1 MKFYFNILS
10 EIINE
15 RFMMLGKV
23 LAKNKKVQNFR
34 FHPTVVD
41 MLNEYIQSEKEKGVA
56 ISKNSFLEE
65 LLYEKLKEV
74 LKNEKQ
80 Q

>member
-1 MKFYFNILS
+1 MKFYFSILY
-10 EIINE
+10 ETINE
-15 RFMMLGKV
+15 RFAMLGKV

-41 MLNEYIQSEKEKGVA
+41 MLNEYIQSEKKKGVA

-65 LLYEKLKEV
+65 LLYERLKEV
-74 LKNEKQ
+74 LRSEK
-80 Q
+80 

>member
-1 MKFYFNILS
+1 
-10 EIINE
+10 
-15 RFMMLGKV
+15 MLEKV

-34 FHPTVVD
+34 FHPVVAD
-41 MLNEYIQSEKEKGVA
+41 MLDKYIKEQKTKGVA

-74 LKNEKQ
+74 LKDEKQ
-80 Q
+80 

>member
-1 MKFYFNILS
+1 MKFYLNILS

-15 RFMMLGKV
+15 RFVMLGKV

-41 MLNEYIQSEKEKGVA
+41 MLNEYIKLQKDKGVA

-74 LKNEKQ
+74 LRNENQ
-80 Q
+80 

>member
-1 MKFYFNILS
+1 MKFYSSILY
-10 EIINE
+10 EIKNE
-15 RFMMLGKV
+15 RFMMLEKV

-41 MLNEYIQSEKEKGVA
+41 MLNQYIQSEKEKGVA

-65 LLYEKLKEV
+65 LLYERLKEV
-74 LKNEKQ
+74 LKDEK
-80 Q
+80 

>member
-1 MKFYFNILS
+1 MKFYSSILY
-10 EIINE
+10 EIKNE
-15 RFMMLGKV
+15 RFVMLEKV

-41 MLNEYIQSEKEKGVA
+41 MLNQYIQSEKEKGVA

-65 LLYEKLKEV
+65 LLYERLKEV
-74 LKNEKQ
+74 LKDEK
-80 Q
+80 

>member
-1 MKFYFNILS
+1 MKFYSSILY
-10 EIINE
+10 EIKNE
-15 RFMMLGKV
+15 RFVMLEKV

-41 MLNEYIQSEKEKGVA
+41 MLNQYIQSEKEKGVA

-65 LLYEKLKEV
+65 LLYERLKEV
-74 LKNEKQ
+74 LKDGK
-80 Q
+80 